1 MINKIKLKLHAVIF
15 WQTSLG
21 EIANKL
27 YDLKIFYK
35 YSFTNNKSK
44 SKKSEKAFLT
54 KQYHIIE
61 KGLALPKPRL
71 EFGKEKINILI
82 NRSEK
87 YIEEYGEDELTH
99 SINNCLKEYLKFN
112 NIDSK
117 ESKNPFFL
125 SIQKFINNKTFEKNG
140 GTILIEKN
148 KLKEITDI
156 PYEAFVKSR
165 YSVRDFALTDVDTE
179 QIKKAINIA
188 KYAPSVCN
196 RQSWAAHLYTNKAQM
211 LDLLKLQGGNN
222 GFTESIN
229 KLIIVTTDTKS
240 FTKLES
246 NQVYVDGGLFSMS
259 LILALHSL
267 GLGACCLNTCF
278 PYTTEK
284 KVKLVGDIS
293 ENEKLIM
300 MIGIGNL
307 KDFYKVAI
315 SNKKQL
321 SELLEI
327 H

>member
-1 MINKIKLKLHAVIF
+1 
-15 WQTSLG
+15 
-21 EIANKL
+21 
-27 YDLKIFYK
+27 
-35 YSFTNNKSK
+35 
-44 SKKSEKAFLT
+44 
-54 KQYHIIE
+54 
-61 KGLALPKPRL
+61 
-71 EFGKEKINILI
+71 
-82 NRSEK
+82 
-87 YIEEYGEDELTH
+87 
-99 SINNCLKEYLKFN
+99 
-112 NIDSK
+112 
-117 ESKNPFFL
+117 
-125 SIQKFINNKTFEKNG
+125 
-140 GTILIEKN
+140 
-148 KLKEITDI
+148 
-156 PYEAFVKSR
+156 
-165 YSVRDFALTDVDTE
+165 
-179 QIKKAINIA
+179 
-188 KYAPSVCN
+188 
-196 RQSWAAHLYTNKAQM
+196 
-211 LDLLKLQGGNN
+211 LQGGNN